1 MTNLEKLIGEAKE
14 KNLSLSNDTFAKEV
28 DVLIAKNYFDDG
40 RYSNVESSFGS
51 QLLKKLNITADEEDQ
66 LVQLQKLS
74 PFMDDKESAEKFL
87 PIALY
92 NIRNRKVDYSSLSS
106 ADGGELDS
114 SVIYFS
120 DSSSST
126 NQFVKENIEFA
137 AQLYYV
143 MVMGDE
149 LEMFNAADTL
159 ITKHLRSKRYNVD
172 IRSKTTLDAI
182 RMYAFGERFENVNT
196 GVTYQRTLEAE
207 RMMFYKQV
215 FNMGEA
221 NNMIDTEANSDF
233 GPLWDALMIE
243 VTNYIAKVENSSYN
257 ENISRN
263 NIYQAIEDLQY
274 NLSNN
279 CTGLAKIS
287 SNVMNLELTFISKKL
302 FEDKDIMEQ
311 IGRRDRTAFGVLKQ
325 LLLDLNGERGM
336 KMQNIL
342 ALNNKAI
349 LGHMIITDIARFSTA
364 YIEKGDNFGTFI
376 TNVQAYFLAQQIIE
390 KQEQDLTN
398 NGYNGMMPGG
408 IPNIADLKANLKN
421 QMPVNDEWAF

>member
-1 MTNLEKLIGEAKE
+1 MSNLDKLIEEVQGKNAPLSKE
-14 KNLSLSNDTFAKEV
+14 SFGKTV
-28 DVLIAKNYFDDG
+28 DDLIQKNYFDDDK
-40 RYSNVESSFGS
+40 YSNVESSFEAD
-51 QLLKKLNITADEEDQ
+51 LLKKLNITSDEEDQ

-74 PFMDDKESAEKFL
+74 PFMDDEDSAKKFI

-114 SVIYFS
+114 SVVYFS
-120 DSSSST
+120 DSSDGTS
-126 NQFVKENIEFA
+126 QFVKENIEFA
-137 AQLYYV
+137 AQMYYV

-149 LEMFNAADTL
+149 LEVFNAADTL
-159 ITKHLRSKRYNVD
+159 ITKHLRSKMYSVD
-172 IRSKTTLDAI
+172 IRSKATLDAI

-215 FNMGEA
+215 FNMGDA
-221 NNMIDTEANSDF
+221 TNTTDIEANSDF
-233 GPLWDALMIE
+233 GPLWDTLMIA
-243 VTNYIAKVENSSYN
+243 VTDFIAKVEDSSYY

-287 SNVMNLELTFISKKL
+287 SNVINMELNFIMKKI
-302 FEDKDIMEQ
+302 FQDKDIREQ
-311 IGRRDRTAFGVLKQ
+311 IGKRDRTAFGVLKQ
-325 LLLDLNGERGM
+325 ILLDLNGERGM

-349 LGHMIITDIARFSTA
+349 LGHMIITDIAKFSPA
-364 YIEKGDNFGTFI
+364 YIETGDNFGKFI
-376 TNVQAYFLAQQIIE
+376 TNVQAYFLAQQTIE
-390 KQEQDLTN
+390 KQERDSN
-398 NGYNGMMPGG
+398 GNGYNGYMPGSM
-408 IPNIADLKANLKN
+408 PNISDVRANLKK
-421 QMPVNDEWAF
+421 QVPTNDEWEF

>member
-1 MTNLEKLIGEAKE
+1 MSNLNNLIEEIQG
-14 KNLSLSNDTFAKEV
+14 KNIPLSNASFEKTLDE
-28 DVLIAKNYFDDG
+28 LIQKNYFDDE
-40 RYSNVESSFGS
+40 RYSNVESSFGDD
-51 QLLKKLNITADEEDQ
+51 LLKKLNITSDEEDQ

-74 PFMDDKESAEKFL
+74 PFMDDRESAEKFI

-106 ADGGELDS
+106 ADVGELDASVEYYSES
-114 SVIYFS
+114 SDTTS
-120 DSSSST
+120 
-126 NQFVKENIEFA
+126 QFVRENIQFA

-149 LEMFNAADTL
+149 LEVFNAADTL
-159 ITKHLRSKRYNVD
+159 ITRHLRSKKYSVD
-172 IRSKTTLDAI
+172 VRSKTTLDAI
-182 RMYAFGERFENVNT
+182 RMYAFGERFENLNT

-215 FNMGEA
+215 FNMGDA
-221 NNMIDTEANSDF
+221 TNMTDIETNSDF
-233 GPLWDALMIE
+233 GAHWDSLMIA
-243 VTNYIAKVENSSYN
+243 VTDYIAKVEGSSYY

-287 SNVMNLELTFISKKL
+287 SNVINMEMNFIMKKI
-302 FEDKDIMEQ
+302 FQDKDIREQ
-311 IGRRDRTAFGVLKQ
+311 IGKRDRTAFGVLKQ
-325 LLLDLNGERGM
+325 ILLDLNGERGM

-349 LGHMIITDIARFSTA
+349 LGHMIITEIAKFSPA
-364 YIEKGDNFGTFI
+364 YIETGDNFGKFI

-390 KQEQDLTN
+390 KQEQDSNAN
-398 NGYNGMMPGG
+398 NGQMPGG
-408 IPNIADLKANLKN
+408 IPNISDLKTNLKS
-421 QMPVNDEWAF
+421 QVPVNGEWDF